1 MLQQTQVT
9 TVIDYF
15 NRFMA
20 SFPDL
25 EALARSDL
33 DEVLAHWSGLG
44 YYARA
49 RNLHACAKR
58 CVEMHGGSLPDEPT
72 LLETLPGIGQS
83 TASAIVAQAH
93 NRRAVILDGNVKR
106 VLARHELIEG
116 YTGKASVQ
124 KVLWAAADR
133 LTPEYS
139 ARDYTQAIMDLGAT
153 VCRRSR
159 PNCALCP
166 VHQDCQAKLL
176 DRTHDLPTPKPKR
189 EKLDIALHFYLL
201 RNKQGQVLLERRE
214 EQGIWGGLWCLPQTL
229 GGLQISSG
237 KSPAIGPITHLLT
250 HRRLHMSFEHW
261 VVDEKQK
268 QTQAHD
274 ATSGQ
279 RTWFAPQKALALG
292 LPRPIEGVIAQLCTE
307 PLGTMGP

>member
-25 EALARSDL
+25 ESLARAQL
-33 DEVLAHWSGLG
+33 DDVLAHWSGLG

-58 CVEMHGGSLPDEPT
+58 CLEAHGGALPNDPS
-72 LLETLPGIGQS
+72 LLEKLPGIGRS
-83 TASAIVAQAH
+83 TAHAIVAQAH

-106 VLARHELIEG
+106 VLARHQLIEG
-116 YTGKASVQ
+116 FTGKASVQ
-124 KVLWAAADR
+124 KALWAAADR
-133 LTPEYS
+133 LTPAHS

-159 PNCALCP
+159 PDCAHCP
-166 VHQDCQAKLL
+166 VNQDCQARALG
-176 DRTHDLPTPKPKR
+176 RAHDLPTPRPKR
-189 EKLDIALHFYLL
+189 EPLNLSLCFYVL
-201 RNKQGQVLLERRE
+201 RNIHGEVLLERRK

-229 GGLQISSG
+229 GDLKVSTHVTPTID
-237 KSPAIGPITHLLT
+237 PVTHLLT
-250 HRRLHMSFEHW
+250 HRRLYLSFEHRM
-261 VVDEKQK
+261 VDG
-268 QTQAHD
+268 TQPD
-274 ATSGQ
+274 ASENVSGQ
-279 RTWFAPQKALALG
+279 WAWFPPEKALDLG
-292 LPRPIEGVIAQLCTE
+292 LPKPIETVMTTLCSQ
-307 PLGTMGP
+307 PLGTMHL